1 MRVIAFMNQKGGVG
15 KTTTA
20 VNVGAALAEMG
31 ARVLLI
37 DLDSQTNLTTYL
49 GVKPDVEET
58 PDVFSVLAD
67 DLTFPEAIVEVDR
80 NLHVVAGSRDLA
92 NVDLELADRP
102 DRATVLRDRM
112 AAGPLP
118 YDYIVLDC
126 PPSLGLLTVNA
137 LTLAGEVVIPMQ
149 AHFLAMQGMVK
160 LLETVRAVQQ
170 QLNPRLRIAGVV
182 LTMFDGN
189 VRLSNEVVQELDRFF
204 ESSRTAQQPWS
215 EAKLFRTRVRRN
227 IKLTESPSF
236 GTSVLK
242 YDPLSNGAADYRAL
256 AREIASLRHTPSPL
270 ERPSNSLQTPR
281 SLTQRALDAASAE
294 TPPLAQ
300 TGPTHPNSQ
309 PSTTTTT
316 TSTTAQ
322 PNPRPATH
330 ATVQTVD
337 PARLAA
343 ARTPPHAQTQP
354 PTNTQASHVATSPA
368 KPSSSN
374 TETRP

>member
-118 YDYIVLDC
+118 YDYIILDC

-204 ESSRTAQQPWS
+204 ESSRSAQQPWS
-215 EAKLFRTRVRRN
+215 EAKLFRTRIRRN

-242 YDPLSNGAADYRAL
+242 YDPQSNGAADYRAL

-270 ERPSNSLQTPR
+270 ERPANTLPKPR
-281 SLTQRALDAASAE
+281 TLTQRALDAASAE
-294 TPPLAQ
+294 TPSLNQVNQPKPAQ
-300 TGPTHPNSQ
+300 SSSH
-309 PSTTTTT
+309 
-316 TSTTAQ
+316 
-322 PNPRPATH
+322 NPVTQ
-330 ATVQTVD
+330 ATVQPVD

-343 ARTPPHAQTQP
+343 ARVSAHATTQSQP
-354 PTNTQASHVATSPA
+354 APATSSTH
-368 KPSSSN
+368 KPSTSP
-374 TETRP
+374 TEARS